1 MKNSKKFK
9 KKLIVEN
16 SQNLIPKNNEENCNF
31 NLLSD
36 NLDLI

>member
-1 MKNSKKFK
+1 MKNLKKFK

-16 SQNLIPKNNEENCNF
+16 SKNLNPKINEENCDF

>member
-1 MKNSKKFK
+1 MKNLKKFK

-16 SQNLIPKNNEENCNF
+16 SQNLILKINEENCNF

-36 NLDLI
+36 DLDLI